1 MTSLQVTG
9 MYCEGCENRIQKMVG
24 KIDGVSEVKADRE
37 AENVEFDFDGSS
49 ETLTAIKDKI
59 DELGYEVAG

>member
-9 MYCEGCENRIQKMVG
+9 MHCEGCENRIRKMVG
-24 KIDGVSEVKADRE
+24 KINGVSEVKADRN
-37 AENVEFDFDGSS
+37 AGKVEFDFDGSS
-49 ETLTAIKDKI
+49 ETLTAIKEKI